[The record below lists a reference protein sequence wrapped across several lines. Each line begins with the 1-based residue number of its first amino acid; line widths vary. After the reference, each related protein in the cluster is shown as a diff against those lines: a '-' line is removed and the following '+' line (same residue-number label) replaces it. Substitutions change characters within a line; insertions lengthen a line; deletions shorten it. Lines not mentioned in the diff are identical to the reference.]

1 MTLLKITNRL
11 PLLEI
16 KKYAAIDIGSNAI
29 RLLISNVIIDN
40 DKEPQ
45 FKKSS
50 LVRVPI
56 RLGADAFV
64 TGLISKENIER
75 MTDAMKAFNL
85 LMNVHGVEKYKA
97 CATSAMREATNGQ
110 EVVQIILEK
119 TGIEI
124 DVIDGKKE
132 AAIIFSTDLSEL
144 IESDQ
149 SYLYVDVGGGST
161 EFTIFSKGRIINSKS
176 FKMGTVRLMNNSK
189 SENKVIFKEVQH
201 WIEENTKNI
210 KKISLIGSGG
220 NINKIFKM
228 SGRTIGKP
236 ISYIYLNA
244 QYQFLKKM
252 SYKDRIS
259 ELSLNPDRADV
270 IIPATKIYLSAMK
283 WSGARK
289 VFVPKIGLSDGIIK
303 SLYYKKL

>member
-1 MTLLKITNRL
+1 MI
-11 PLLEI
+11 EI
-16 KKYAAIDIGSNAI
+16 KKYAAIDIVSNAI
-29 RLLISNVIIDN
+29 RLLIANVIVEK

-45 FKKSS
+45 FRKSS

-56 RLGADAFV
+56 RLGADTFV
-64 TGLISKENIER
+64 SGEISPANTER
-75 MTDAMKAFNL
+75 MIDAMESFKL
-85 LMNVHGVEKYKA
+85 LMKINNVEKYKA
-97 CATSAMREATNGQ
+97 CATSAMREAENGK
-110 EVVQIILEK
+110 EVAQLILEK
-119 TGIEI
+119 TGVEI
-124 DVIDGKKE
+124 DIIGGKKE

-144 IESDQ
+144 IENDA

-176 FKMGTVRLMNNSK
+176 FKMGTVRLINNK
-189 SENKVIFKEVQH
+189 KPDNKIIFKEVQK
-201 WIEENTKNI
+201 WIEINTKDL
-210 KKISLIGSGG
+210 KKLSLIGSGG
-220 NINKIFKM
+220 NINKLFKM

-252 SYKDRIS
+252 SFDDRVS

-289 VFVPKIGLSDGIIK
+289 VYVPKIGLADGIIK
-303 SLYYKKL
+303 SLHHNKL